1 MIEKIIINNNFL
13 YIFFLQM
20 NHLFLRVLL
29 YKIFKKLIL
38 NCQLCLCE
46 FFFKNHFVNFY
57 VENYVVILKNN
68 QRKSF
73 LT

>member
-1 MIEKIIINNNFL
+1 
-13 YIFFLQM
+13 M